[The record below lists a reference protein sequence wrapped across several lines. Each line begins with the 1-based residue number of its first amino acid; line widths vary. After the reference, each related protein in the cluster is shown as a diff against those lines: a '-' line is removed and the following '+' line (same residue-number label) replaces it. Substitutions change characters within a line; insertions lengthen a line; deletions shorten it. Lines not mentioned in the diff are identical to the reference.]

1 MQKAP
6 TVIFSLTTLLEVL
19 LKSDVEYI
27 ISEERSLISLFA
39 IEFQDFKE
47 VLFAMD
53 YLKRKIIINIRVK
66 YQKKLK
72 RRKNMYKL
80 WKSDH
85 RKYAYGKTD
94 VCVMILLGNNFTFVF
109 INSISNLEHD
119 QSKALIRKFIF
130 LYSFVTKLRFHFFC
144 NHLTWSAIDTHVC
157 MLYIL
162 SASSIKWLLNYSS
175 NFHVHEIGI

>member
-1 MQKAP
+1 M
-6 TVIFSLTTLLEVL
+6 
-19 LKSDVEYI
+19 KSDVEYI

-80 WKSDH
+80 
-85 RKYAYGKTD
+85 
-94 VCVMILLGNNFTFVF
+94 
-109 INSISNLEHD
+109 
-119 QSKALIRKFIF
+119 
-130 LYSFVTKLRFHFFC
+130 
-144 NHLTWSAIDTHVC
+144 
-157 MLYIL
+157 
-162 SASSIKWLLNYSS
+162 
-175 NFHVHEIGI
+175 